1 MAHSQ
6 ALLAAQV
13 TRLEKATKA
22 ASEREQ
28 RIKERIQKG
37 GDLSKAGTDKLL
49 AQEDVE
55 AQLEE
60 EMRKGRLRT
69 GTSRGRKRR
78 CKIYREEGHNSRKH
92 KKDFADN
99 NE

>member
-1 MAHSQ
+1 
-6 ALLAAQV
+6 LLAAWV

-22 ASEREQ
+22 ASERQQ
-28 RIKERIQKG
+28 RKRERIQKG
-37 GDLSKAGTDKLL
+37 GDLSKARTDELF

-60 EMRKGRLRT
+60 EMRKGKLRT
-69 GTSRGRKRR
+69 GTSQGRKRR
-78 CKIYREEGHNSRKH
+78 CTICRGEGYNSRKH
-92 KKDFADN
+92 ERGFVDN